1 MGETRTILGGKRF
14 YIAVFLFFNLLINYT
29 DRVNLSVAAP
39 ALVKQF
45 HWDAVRMGWVFS
57 AYLWTYTILL
67 IPTGA
72 LLDRIGARRVS
83 AFGITV
89 WSTAAMLTGAV
100 TGYATMC
107 LARLFLGVGEVT
119 TFPVAGKVIRQWY
132 PVKERGFATAVFHS
146 GAHVA
151 PAVATPLA
159 AWLVVRSGWR
169 GSFVILGALGFIW
182 LAFWLWKYR
191 EPEECPWLPVEERQ
205 FILENRHGESMLTQ
219 SSRERVGKVL
229 STLFRQR
236 TVWGVIL
243 TQGCSTY
250 FSYLFLAWLPTYLV
264 QVRGLHLVKAGFY
277 TAIPYLAAVVVVLFF
292 GKLSDRILTEESL
305 KKGKRKKVVIV
316 FLLLCT
322 VVMLV
327 DVVQSERAILIVLAM
342 ALSFNLT
349 SLTMNLALTSDLIED
364 PNMAGTV
371 FAIVS
376 TSANLFGLCAPVV
389 TGYIYKATGSFSA
402 AFNVSGMIVIL
413 AALIS
418 FALVRQPI
426 HGSGIRTAEAQ
437 GMQ

>member
-1 MGETRTILGGKRF
+1 MGETRTIFGGKRF
-14 YIAVFLFFNLLINYT
+14 YIAVFLFFNLLINYI

-45 HWDAVRMGWVFS
+45 HWDAARMGWVFS
-57 AYLWTYTILL
+57 AYLWAYTILL

-72 LLDRIGARRVS
+72 MLDRIGARRVS
-83 AFGITV
+83 ALGITV
-89 WSTAAMLTGAV
+89 WSAAAMLTGAV
-100 TGYATMC
+100 TSFATMC
-107 LARLFLGVGEVT
+107 LARLFLGIGEVS

-151 PAVATPLA
+151 PAVATPLV

-169 GSFVILGALGFIW
+169 GSFVILGGLGFIW

-191 EPEECPWLPVEERQ
+191 EPEQCSWLSAKERH
-205 FILENRHGESMLTQ
+205 FILENRHGQSSLTQ
-219 SSRERVGKVL
+219 SRRDQAGNVL
-229 STLFRQR
+229 FTLFRQR

-277 TAIPYLAAVVVVLFF
+277 TAIPYMVAVVVVLCF
-292 GKLSDRILTEESL
+292 GKLSDRLLTEEGL
-305 KKGKRKKVVIV
+305 KKGQRRKVVILL
-316 FLLLCT
+316 LLLCT
-322 VVMLV
+322 VVMLIN
-327 DVVQSERAILIVLAM
+327 VVQSERAILIVLAM
-342 ALSFNLT
+342 AMSFNLT
-349 SLTMNLALTSDLIED
+349 SLTLNLALTSDLIED
-364 PNMAGTV
+364 PSMAGTV

-389 TGYIYKATGSFSA
+389 TGYIFRATGSFSA

-426 HGSGIRTAEAQ
+426 HSSGIRAAEALVIQ
-437 GMQ
+437 

>member
-14 YIAVFLFFNLLINYT
+14 YIAVFLFFNLLINYI

-39 ALVKQF
+39 VLAKQF
-45 HWDAVRMGWVFS
+45 HWDAARMGWVFS

-67 IPTGA
+67 IPIGA
-72 LLDRIGARRVS
+72 LLDRIGARRVA

-89 WSTAAMLTGAV
+89 WSAAAMLTGAV
-100 TGYATMC
+100 TGFASMC
-107 LARLFLGVGEVT
+107 LARLFLGMGEVT

-151 PAVATPLA
+151 PAVATPLV
-159 AWLVVRSGWR
+159 AWLVIRSGWR
-169 GSFVILGALGFIW
+169 GSFVILGSLGFIW

-191 EPEECPWLPVEERQ
+191 EPEECTWLPAEERQ
-205 FILENRHGESMLTQ
+205 FILENRHGKSSLVQ
-219 SSRERVGKVL
+219 SRREPASNVL
-229 STLFRQR
+229 FALLRQR
-236 TVWGVIL
+236 TMWGVLL

-264 QVRGLHLVKAGFY
+264 QVRGLHLMKAGIY
-277 TAIPYLAAVVVVLFF
+277 TAIPYMVAVAVVLCF
-292 GKLSDRILTEESL
+292 GKISDRLLTEEGL
-305 KKGKRKKVVIV
+305 KKGKRKKVVILL
-316 FLLLCT
+316 LLLCT
-322 VVMLV
+322 VVMLI
-327 DVVQSERAILIVLAM
+327 DVVQSERTILIVLAM
-342 ALSFNLT
+342 AMSFNLS
-349 SLTMNLALTSDLIED
+349 SLTLNLALTSDFIED
-364 PNMAGTV
+364 PGMAGTV

-389 TGYIYKATGSFSA
+389 TGYIFRATGSFSA
-402 AFNVSGMIVIL
+402 AFNLSGMIVIL

-426 HGSGIRTAEAQ
+426 HSSVIRAADASVIQ
-437 GMQ
+437 